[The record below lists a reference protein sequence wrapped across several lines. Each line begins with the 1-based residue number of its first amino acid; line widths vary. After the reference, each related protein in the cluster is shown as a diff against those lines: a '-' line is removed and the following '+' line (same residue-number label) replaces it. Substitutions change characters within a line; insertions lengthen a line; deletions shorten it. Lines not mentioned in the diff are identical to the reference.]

1 MQISST
7 VLKKNLLT
15 ILKLFKFNFIFK
27 YNFLT
32 DVAVY
37 DNPGKTNRFTL
48 VILLQSLNYNTR
60 TEIIIKTNETTP
72 VISLYGLFK
81 SASWIEREIW
91 DLFGIFFT
99 KHNDLRRILTDY
111 NFEGHPLRKD
121 FPLSGYTDI
130 FYDDKY
136 KKIVYTPIELS
147 QEYRDFNFK
156 NIWKNV

>member
-1 MQISST
+1 MFQLINVRSSITTNCDLMKNNKKKLFLYFFFLYKQPKKKNSNSLNNYFYQQQALLLNLIKKKYIKNMQISST

-81 SASWIEREIW
+81 SAS
-91 DLFGIFFT
+91 
-99 KHNDLRRILTDY
+99 
-111 NFEGHPLRKD
+111 
-121 FPLSGYTDI
+121 
-130 FYDDKY
+130 
-136 KKIVYTPIELS
+136 
-147 QEYRDFNFK
+147 
-156 NIWKNV
+156 